1 MEMTVRAALGKKK
14 MLDKQIAEMMNDEFF
29 AIVTPNTRFINGLPR
44 KNWEAKAKERFQS
57 CNDKIKYR
65 DALNVVIMQA
75 NATNFVELPVFDG
88 LSIPKDTTKKD
99 KISFAA
105 AISRKTYISELLD
118 GIDRL
123 VHGVRNSNEVYSRQV
138 REAEQIARDRM
149 KDEYANTAVSVSSS
163 ERNKREEE
171 MLKQLLPE
179 FVDPNKIANSVY
191 ELKQYLEAYLTEVDN
206 ALGHATEVTM
216 VTVPEV

>member
-1 MEMTVRAALGKKK
+1 MS
-14 MLDKQIAEMMNDEFF
+14 FF
-29 AIVTPNTRFINGLPR
+29 AIVTPNTRFIDGLP
-44 KNWEAKAKERFQS
+44 KKSWEAKAKERFQS
-57 CNDKIKYR
+57 LNDKIKYR
-65 DALNVVIMQA
+65 DALNVAIMQA
-75 NATNFVELPVFDG
+75 NATNSVELPVFDG
-88 LSIPKDTTKKD
+88 LSVPKGTKKKD

-105 AISRKTYISELLD
+105 AIARKTYIINLLD
-118 GIDRL
+118 GVNILIGNLRD
-123 VHGVRNSNEVYSRQV
+123 GSTSYTRQV
-138 REAEQIARDRM
+138 RDAEQIARDRM

-179 FVDPNKIANSVY
+179 FVDPNKLADSLY
-191 ELKQYLEAYLTEVDN
+191 DLKEYFEAYLTEIDS

>member
-1 MEMTVRAALGKKK
+1 MEMTVRAALSKKK
-14 MLDKQIAEMMNDEFF
+14 MLDKQINSTMCGEFF
-29 AIVTPNTRFINGLPR
+29 AIVTPNTRFIDGLP
-44 KNWEAKAKERFQS
+44 KKSWETKAKERFQS
-57 CNDKIKYR
+57 LNDKIKYR
-65 DALNVVIMQA
+65 DALNVAIMQA
-75 NATNFVELPVFDG
+75 NTTNLVELPVFDG
-88 LSIPKDTTKKD
+88 LSVPKGTKKKD

-105 AISRKTYISELLD
+105 AIARKTYIINLLD
-118 GIDRL
+118 GVNTLIANLRD
-123 VHGVRNSNEVYSRQV
+123 GSASYARQV
-138 REAEQIARDRM
+138 RDAEQIARDRM

-179 FVDPNKIANSVY
+179 FVDPNKLADSLY
-191 ELKQYLEAYLTEVDN
+191 DLKEYFEAYLTEIDS